1 MGMGMMARKEYMQ
14 VLREK
19 YYQAKSRKEKTRILD
34 EYCSNT
40 GQARKYVIRR
50 IQQRVE
56 LGSKRRKPREQTYD
70 GEVTAALAK
79 VWEIF
84 DYPCGQRLKPV
95 LNNELN
101 RLRDLGEL
109 RITEEIATKLGDISP
124 ATIDRKLR
132 HQREIF
138 QLKRARG
145 IPKPG
150 SLLKSKI
157 PIKLTEWDTQEVGNV
172 EMDTVA
178 HCGASTQGEFVYSL
192 STTEIATG
200 WWEGE
205 AILGKSQTA
214 TFRALQEIRART
226 LFKWLGIDTDNGTE
240 FMSEILYKYC
250 DREKLKF
257 TRSRANHKNDNAYIE
272 QKNWTHVRKVL
283 GYLRYDTVPEL
294 KMINELYRKELRLYK
309 NFFQPVMKLV
319 SKERIGGRVK
329 RKYDIPQ
336 TPYQRL
342 IESGQISEENK
353 AKLESLYQSLNPA
366 ELKRQVE
373 AKLEKLWQIYE
384 QKNRSGKVDPYKR
397 LTPNSVTSLMIQ
409 RTPVGLPI

>member
-1 MGMGMMARKEYMQ
+1 MGMMAKKEYLQ

-19 YYQAKSRKEKTRILD
+19 YYQAKTRKEKTQILD
-34 EYCSNT
+34 EYCNNT

-56 LGSKRRKPREQTYD
+56 PGTKRKESREQRYD

-84 DYPCGQRLKPV
+84 DNPCGQRLKPV
-95 LNNELN
+95 LNSELS
-101 RLRDLGEL
+101 RLREMGEL
-109 RITEEIATKLGDISP
+109 KITEDIATKLADISP

-145 IPKPG
+145 IPRPG

-157 PIKLTEWDTQEVGNV
+157 PIKLTQWDTQKVGNV

-178 HCGASTQGEFVYSL
+178 HCGSSIFGEFVYSL

-205 AILGKSQTA
+205 AILGKSQQA
-214 TFRALQEIRART
+214 TFWALKGIRART
-226 LFKWLGIDTDNGTE
+226 PFQWLGIDTDNGTE
-240 FMSEILYKYC
+240 FMNDVLYKYC
-250 DREKLKF
+250 NKEKLEF
-257 TRSRANHKNDNAYIE
+257 TRSRPNHKNDNAYIE

-283 GYLRYDTVPEL
+283 GYLRYDTIPEL
-294 KMINELYRKELRLYK
+294 KMINELYHNELRLYK
-309 NFFQPVMKLV
+309 NYFQPVMKLV

-329 RKYDIPQ
+329 RKYDTPQ

-342 IESGQISEENK
+342 IESGQISDENK
-353 AKLESLYQSLNPA
+353 AMLESLYQSLNPA
-366 ELKRQVE
+366 ELKRQIE

-384 QKNRSGKVDPYKR
+384 QKNRNGKVEPHKKQ
-397 LTPNSVTSLMIQ
+397 TPNSVTSLMIQ